1 MKKILVFL
9 GVFATLL
16 LASDNKETDAQK
28 KLRAEKHLKEQM
40 QREKKYSKEQTF
52 YMQDNY
58 DFKGAEVNPDSV
70 KTTPELEVDDLD
82 MDSVYD

>member
-1 MKKILVFL
+1 MKSVLVFL
-9 GVFATLL
+9 MILSSLFS
-16 LASDNKETDAQK
+16 ASNKESD
-28 KLRAEKHLKEQM
+28 AEKKARLEKHIQM
-40 QREKKYSKEQTF
+40 ELEKEKKYSKEQTF

-70 KTTPELEVDDLD
+70 KTTPALEVDDLD